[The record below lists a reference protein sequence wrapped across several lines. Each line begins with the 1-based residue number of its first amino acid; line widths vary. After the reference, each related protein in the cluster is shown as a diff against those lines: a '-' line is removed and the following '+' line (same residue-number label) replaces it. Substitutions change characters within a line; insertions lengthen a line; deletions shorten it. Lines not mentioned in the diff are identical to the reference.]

1 MDRNIVTGLPLFHE
15 GILLTHDQ
23 IWSAIDALA
32 ERQGL
37 TASALA
43 RKAGLDPTTFNK
55 SKRTT
60 ADGRLRWPSTE
71 SVAKC
76 LAATETSIED
86 LVTLLVP
93 NSEPPRRFLPLIDL
107 AQAGTDGAFDENG
120 APSGNASDH
129 IWLDSDIPAFTDEA
143 AYVLDLSSDD
153 LLPLYRTGERLIV
166 SPASVPRAGDKIILR
181 TLSGTLH
188 VAELAHITDT
198 SVTLKATHPG
208 AADHVIDMDD
218 ILWMSRIVW
227 ASQ

>member
-1 MDRNIVTGLPLFHE
+1 M
-15 GILLTHDQ
+15 LTHDQ

-32 ERQGL
+32 VRQGL

-55 SKRTT
+55 SKRVT

-86 LVTLLVP
+86 FVALLLP
-93 NSEPPRRFLPLIDL
+93 ESEPPRRFLPVIDL
-107 AQAGTDGAFDENG
+107 AQAGTNGAFDENG
-120 APSGNASDH
+120 APSSS
-129 IWLDSDIPAFTDEA
+129 IWLESDIPAFTDEA

-153 LLPLYRTGERLIV
+153 LLPLYHAGERLIV
-166 SPASVPRAGDKIILR
+166 SPAAVPRAGDKIILK

-188 VAELAHITDT
+188 VAELAHISDT